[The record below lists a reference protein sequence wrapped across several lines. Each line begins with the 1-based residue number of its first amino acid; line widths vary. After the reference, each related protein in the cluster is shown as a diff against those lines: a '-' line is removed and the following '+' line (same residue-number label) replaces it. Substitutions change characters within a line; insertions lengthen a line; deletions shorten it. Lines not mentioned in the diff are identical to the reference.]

1 MTTRR
6 EFASMLSATAAWL
19 ACSSPSW
26 AAGPTSSPVRLVVA
40 FGGGSEAIVRLL
52 APKIS
57 EALGGQPVYV
67 EPQTAA
73 SGMVAVQTV
82 GRAAPDGLTLLV
94 GSSNAMI
101 FRPLTMRN
109 APYDPIKDFT
119 PISQFTSGAFTIAV
133 NPTLGIHTFAD
144 LVDYAKRHPTNTR
157 LGMAGSPSVNDL
169 NRVLIENAVPGL
181 KLESIPYKDEP
192 GAIVDAMAGHI
203 TGAIVALSGV
213 SAIAREGKLKV
224 VAMLADERR
233 APFEDVATI
242 GELVPGVR
250 PFRPFTGFWGPAG
263 MPAATV
269 ERLNGAIVAALNDRD
284 IQARVISMGSIA
296 RSSSSDQLR
305 DAMADEIR
313 RMREALK
320 RLNFKAE

>member
-1 MTTRR
+1 MSTRR
-6 EFASMLSATAAWL
+6 EFAKMLSAATAAW
-19 ACSSPSW
+19 AASPLW
-26 AAGPTSSPVRLVVA
+26 ASEPDKAPVRLVVA

-57 EALGGQPVYV
+57 EGLGGQPVYV
-67 EPQTAA
+67 DPQTAA

-82 GRAAPDGLTLLV
+82 GRAAPDGLTILV

-109 APYDPIKDFT
+109 APYDPIRDFT

-133 NPTLGIHTFAD
+133 NPRLGINTFSD
-144 LVDYAKRHPTNTR
+144 LVEYARRNPTNTR
-157 LGMAGSPSVNDL
+157 FGMAGNPSVNDL
-169 NRVLIENAVPGL
+169 NRVLIENRVPGL

-192 GAIVDAMAGHI
+192 GAIVDAVAGHI

-213 SAIAREGKLKV
+213 SAMARDGKLTV
-224 VAMLADERR
+224 IAMLADERR
-233 APFEDVATI
+233 APFENVPTI

-263 MPAATV
+263 MQRSTV
-269 ERLNGAIVAALNDRD
+269 ERLNRAIDSALNDKD

-296 RSSSSDQLR
+296 RSSTDAQLR
-305 DAMADEIR
+305 DAMADETR
-313 RMREALK
+313 RMADALK
-320 RLNFKAE
+320 SINFKAE